1 MIIEILFVVTM
12 FLWFLSL
19 LPYPPLAPFASASSW
34 LAFIAVLLLGLA
46 MYVPALGGSTHV
58 TRLGNLLF
66 GWSA

>member
-19 LPYPPLAPFASASSW
+19 LPYPPLAPFGSASTW

-46 MYVPALGGSTHV
+46 IYVPALGGGHV
-58 TRLGNLLF
+58 TRLGQYLT
-66 GWSA
+66 GGAAS